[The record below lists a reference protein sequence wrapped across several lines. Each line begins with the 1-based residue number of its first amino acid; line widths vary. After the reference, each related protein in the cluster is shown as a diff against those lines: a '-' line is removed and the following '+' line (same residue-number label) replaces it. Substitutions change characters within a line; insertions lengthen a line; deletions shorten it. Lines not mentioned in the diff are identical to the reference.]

1 MEEEK
6 IVLMSRYGEN
16 NYLERIPNVDT
27 ITYVLKTESN
37 TVRVGTENNI
47 NMYVDPSGG
56 PMIGIGYQTQV
67 GQQTLELVEIK
78 DCKLKFK
85 NADTAALA
93 GRRIKMKFM
102 LDNARLYSVTVDGR
116 PFLHDS
122 PQKSVN
128 LPYKYQEK

>member
-56 PMIGIGYQTQV
+56 PMIIVGHKLLEVGKVVKSIDWVPGLGYTI
-67 GQQTLELVEIK
+67 TFE
-78 DCKLKFK
+78 
-85 NADTAALA
+85 
-93 GRRIKMKFM
+93 
-102 LDNARLYSVTVDGR
+102 
-116 PFLHDS
+116 
-122 PQKSVN
+122 
-128 LPYKYQEK
+128 